1 MSDTPILDMSGAEN
15 GEMREA
21 LKNRSS
27 DHGEPETA
35 SSATGQSG
43 GCGDSAHDTPKRRQI
58 LEGARKVFRARG
70 YDGASMETIAK
81 AANVSKG
88 TLYVYFDS
96 KEALF
101 RALILA
107 DRHRQAEAIVDV
119 EAAGFDDIVDDM
131 RRLGRTYVKIMT
143 SPEKV
148 AMLRM
153 VIGAAERFPQ
163 FGQLLYEAGPVFGTT
178 RLGRYLERRI
188 ASGDIKPCDTLLAAS
203 HFFELCV
210 ARLMKQLLMGVI
222 DTPDDAEI
230 EAAVNLG
237 VDVFLAAY
245 GTRQP

>member
-1 MSDTPILDMSGAEN
+1 
-15 GEMREA
+15 MRQA
-21 LKNRSS
+21 VKNRSS
-27 DHGEPETA
+27 VSGKPETVS
-35 SSATGQSG
+35 SSAEQAD
-43 GCGDSAHDTPKRRQI
+43 GCEDNGHDTPKRRQI

-119 EAAGFDDIVDDM
+119 EATGVDDVVADM
-131 RRLGRTYVKIMT
+131 RRIARSYVKIMT

-148 AMLRM
+148 AMMRM

-163 FGQLLYEAGPVFGTT
+163 FGQLLYEAGPVFGTN
-178 RLGRYLERRI
+178 RLGRYLEKRI
-188 ASGDIKPCDTLLAAS
+188 ATGDIKPCDTLLAAS

-210 ARLMKQLLMGVI
+210 ARLMKRLLLGVTE
-222 DTPDDAEI
+222 TPDDDEI
-230 EAAVNLG
+230 ETAVNLG

-245 GTRQP
+245 GTRKS